1 MKKKLHLR
9 WKHPQKLC
17 VFLATWLIC
26 LCPIM
31 LVAQKITVHIGQGT
45 LDQAFQQIMKSS
57 DVEIVYNT
65 DLAANIKCSAATY
78 NQQEI
83 SDILTTLLQGTS
95 LQFRN
100 KNGIYLIT
108 SKSTQQQRGKITGKV
123 LDKDGSPIPGVAII
137 IKGTYNGAA
146 TDIDGKFEIQNL
158 QDSVF
163 TLVAS
168 YVGMK
173 TKEIQVNINTNIVI
187 RMEEETKDLEEVV
200 ITGYQTIKHE
210 KVTGST
216 TTVTSRQLEERYTT
230 NLLNNL
236 EGRVAGLV
244 TYGDKTLIRGSSSM
258 HAETNPL
265 LVVDGL
271 PIEGKIEDLNPYDIE
286 SVTVLKDA
294 AATAIYGARASNGV
308 IVITTKKAT
317 KEGTTEV
324 TFSGNLSIYE
334 KQNMNYHDN
343 FYMNPA
349 EQVDFESAYWD
360 YYYSDANTDT
370 TDPIASFESS
380 LNSYGTIT
388 PLQYAYYLRATGEL
402 SDTDLEA
409 YKEE

>member
-343 FYMNPA
+343 F
-349 EQVDFESAYWD
+349 
-360 YYYSDANTDT
+360 
-370 TDPIASFESS
+370 
-380 LNSYGTIT
+380 
-388 PLQYAYYLRATGEL
+388 
-402 SDTDLEA
+402 
-409 YKEE
+409 

>member
-402 SDTDLEA
+402 SDT
-409 YKEE
+409 Y